1 MYGAVSCSKKRHVI
15 LEWQLKNNWGH
26 ISQSPTTDW
35 LNISGSMQLP
45 LIIHSIKKNEPI
57 I

>member
-1 MYGAVSCSKKRHVI
+1 MYGAISCSKKRHVI

-26 ISQSPTTDW
+26 ISKSPTTDW